1 MTARVR
7 YRLPYEDHYTL
18 LVQRK
23 GSPEVLASLTALN
36 GRQGFVFAP
45 FAPSPECPLLLMQP
59 DEVAVRKVEDAGVF
73 SDHPLSQEE
82 TPSDRAAYRA
92 DFRRFFAQLQSGA
105 FRKIVLA
112 RCVRMPRSRPRSAEQ
127 LFLTACRLYPRVFV
141 ALIEMPQSG
150 TWLMATPEVLLNG
163 EGGVWSTMALAGTQ
177 PVDRE
182 GENAERVE
190 WSEKNREEQQY
201 VASYIADTL
210 QDYADGVQ
218 MSEPYTVR
226 AARLY
231 HLRTDFRFRLR
242 DEERVGDLLNALHPT
257 PAVCGIP
264 KEEARRFILENE
276 HAGRGYYSGFCGP
289 LMSGGATHLFVSLRC
304 MRILHT
310 EYRLYAG
317 GGLLRES
324 EEEQEWKETEGKLQA
339 MKKLITP

>member
-23 GSPEVLASLTALN
+23 GFPEVLTSPTALN
-36 GRQGFVFAP
+36 GKRGFVFAP
-45 FAPSPECPLLLMQP
+45 FVPSSECPLLLMRP
-59 DEVAVRKVEDAGVF
+59 DEVTVERVSDAGGF
-73 SDHPLSQEE
+73 SGHPLPQEE
-82 TPSDRAAYRA
+82 IPAARAAYRA

-112 RCVRMPRSRPRSAEQ
+112 RCVRIPRSRPQSAEQ

-163 EGGVWSTMALAGTQ
+163 EDGVWSTMALAGTLS
-177 PVDRE
+177 VDRE
-182 GENAERVE
+182 GESAERVE
-190 WSEKNREEQQY
+190 WSRKNREEQQY
-201 VASYIADTL
+201 VASYIADVL
-210 QDYADGVQ
+210 HGYVDGLQ
-218 MSEPYTVR
+218 MSEPHTVR

-264 KEEARRFILENE
+264 EAETRRFILENE
-276 HAGRGYYSGFCGP
+276 HAGRKYYSGFCGP
-289 LMSGGATHLFVSLRC
+289 LRLGGITRLFVSLRC
-304 MRILHT
+304 MQILDT